1 MARNV
6 KFDIR
11 RGAGSPLEVLYGK
24 VSLTPTLKHTVSTA
38 TVLPAPTTYDLING
52 VAIATNV
59 APSPAAV
66 DGKVEWAYVVKITDN
81 YGKSWEY
88 MVGVPDGVPEINF
101 NVLPR
106 YFETKPPLLGKG
118 EQGVPGSAATIAVGN
133 VTSGPTP
140 SVTNTGTST
149 EAVLNFTLAK
159 GGKGDKGEP
168 GVSSEDWANAAANS
182 AAAAEA
188 SKQAAIAASQL
199 VDAPSDEVVRGLV
212 ASPTTLTYG
221 SVRNA
226 VRDVVS
232 DVSPEST
239 MDEAVKGLI
248 ETVGTQT
255 QTALSAAIAQQVED
269 PHSLTSDSLDRS
281 YVRTPVIRPNEWF
294 GRVGKRSVVP
304 TPDPVSADGEAVH
317 PSVLYF
323 PDGWNG
329 YRYWMGFTPYAGGN
343 DKYEDPCIAASHD
356 GDTWEVPAGLTNPLD
371 EQPGGVRYNS
381 DTNLVFHD
389 GKLYLFWRNF
399 DNENTGKEESLWL
412 TTSVDGSTWAPKVK
426 IYESNKSVRRL
437 VSPAFQ
443 FVDGLWHMWAV
454 DLTPTI
460 KTMVHLTATTPT
472 GAWSTPELCN
482 VPIKAGKMPWHL
494 NVKRVGNQYVGL
506 MNDTLQGGTGA
517 KEGELYLI
525 ASWDGINFTSSEKS
539 IIPRRGPHHDNLYE
553 ATFVASGG
561 GFDVW
566 YSARITGSPSVW
578 SILRSRLHRR
588 SPGDVYATASG
599 TTRVGNVTAGGGVAE
614 VAVVFPA
621 GLFTEAPTIT
631 ASPNNGR
638 VNVGTSAIT
647 KDGFTL
653 KGFNWTTGDA
663 TAPYLSWV
671 ATQANP

>member
-1 MARNV
+1 MGRNISV
-6 KFDIR
+6 EAR
-11 RGAGSPLEVLYGK
+11 RGGGGAHEILFGEVSIEG
-24 VSLTPTLKHTVSTA
+24 TTLRKDGNVTVFPAPYTVGIA
-38 TVLPAPTTYDLING
+38 NGRTVLED
-52 VAIATNV
+52 VQ
-59 APSPAAV
+59 PSPEGPEPA
-66 DGKVEWAYVVKITDN
+66 WAYRVTFRDYN
-81 YGKSWEY
+81 SSRAWSEL
-88 MVGVPDGVPEINF
+88 VGVPAGTSAINY
-101 NVLPR
+101 NQLITYVTALPADI
-106 YFETKPPLLGKG
+106 TKEQLLGYVSQAQAG
-118 EQGVPGSAATIAVGN
+118 AA
-133 VTSGPTP
+133 
-140 SVTNTGTST
+140 
-149 EAVLNFTLAK
+149 LAQ
-159 GGKGDKGEP
+159 D
-168 GVSSEDWANAAANS
+168 AANRAE
-182 AAAAEA
+182 AAAATA
-188 SKQAAIAASQL
+188 T
-199 VDAPSDEVVRGLV
+199 APTDGQNSDLI
-212 ASPTTLTYG
+212 
-221 SVRNA
+221 
-226 VRDVVS
+226 RDVS
-232 DVSPEST
+232 SQT
-239 MDEAVKGLI
+239 RTALDEAYG
-248 ETVGTQT
+248 GWQ
-255 QTALSAAIAQQVED
+255 ALD
-269 PHSLTSDSLDRS
+269 
-281 YVRTPVIRPNEWF
+281 PNEWF

-412 TTSVDGSTWAPKVK
+412 TTSVDGSTWVPKVK

-539 IIPRRGPHHDNLYE
+539 IIPRGGPHHDNLYE

-599 TTRVGNVTAGGGVAE
+599 TTRVGNVTAGGGAAE